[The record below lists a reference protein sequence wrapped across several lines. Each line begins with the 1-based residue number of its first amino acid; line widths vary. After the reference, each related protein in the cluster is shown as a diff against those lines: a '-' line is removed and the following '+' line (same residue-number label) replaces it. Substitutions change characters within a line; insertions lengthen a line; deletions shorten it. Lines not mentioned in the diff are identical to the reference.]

1 MTTAFDQGIRDR
13 RRRKAGVLSRLWHL
27 FRRDHV
33 GRLGLGQVQAKS
45 NVVVEVFRDATV
57 IEKEWRALEETAVE
71 TPFQTYA
78 FCSGWYRAAATG
90 GLATPLVITVRHNV
104 TGELLVILPF
114 ALSQRGPF
122 QVISFAD
129 LGMADINLPIIAPS
143 LRARTEEARHVLFAA
158 LSALP
163 DADYFELDKMPASY
177 ADGTINPLILKRG
190 VLHKENGIHHIPL
203 HHPWDVQA
211 KSIQSKSFRRNVA
224 RCLRGLAQEG
234 SVCVRVPDAAE
245 DIDQAFEQAFELRKS
260 RFQALDRGNVLTNP
274 ELKAFY
280 QALLHAPREGLHARI
295 TVLEVDGVQ
304 IASDYGLVWQG
315 VEHLVLPAVSQ
326 DERWRRHSPGHIVM
340 DALFAKRAEAGDRRV
355 SLGVGDDAYKSQIG
369 TVRRELYTLRRDLS
383 LRGAVF
389 EAGDD
394 LANRLRKS
402 DVIRGF
408 YKRHVKGWVTKS
420 NPTP

>member
-1 MTTAFDQGIRDR
+1 MTTVFDEGIRDR
-13 RRRKAGVLSRLWHL
+13 RRRSSGVMSRLWHL
-27 FRRDHV
+27 FRRDRV
-33 GRLGLGQVQAKS
+33 KRLGLGQAQAQR
-45 NVVVEVFRDATV
+45 NVVVEVLRDARA
-57 IEKEWRALEETAVE
+57 IEAEWRALEETAVE
-71 TPFQTYA
+71 TPFQTYR
-78 FCSGWYRAAATG
+78 FCSGWYRAVAAS
-90 GLATPLVITVRHNV
+90 GLATPLVITARSPA
-104 TGELLVILPF
+104 TGELVLILPF

-143 LRARTEEARHVLFAA
+143 LRGRTEEARQVLFTA

-190 VLHKENGIHHIPL
+190 VLHKDNGIHHIPL
-203 HHPWDVQA
+203 HHPWDEQA
-211 KSIQSKSFRRNVA
+211 KLIQSKSFRRNVA

-234 SVCVRVPDAAE
+234 SVSVRVPDEAA
-245 DIDQAFEQAFELRKS
+245 DLDRAFEQAVELRKS
-260 RFQALDRGNVLTNP
+260 RYKALDRGNVLSDP

-280 QALLHAPREGLHARI
+280 QALLHEPRDGLHARI

-315 VEHLVLPAVSQ
+315 VEHLVLPGVSQ
-326 DERWRRHSPGHIVM
+326 EERWRKFSPGHIVM
-340 DALFAKRAEAGDRRV
+340 DALFAERAEAGDRRV

-389 EAGDD
+389 EAGDS

-402 DVIRGF
+402 DAIRGF
-408 YKRHVKGWVTKS
+408 YKRHIKGWVTKS
-420 NPTP
+420 KPTP